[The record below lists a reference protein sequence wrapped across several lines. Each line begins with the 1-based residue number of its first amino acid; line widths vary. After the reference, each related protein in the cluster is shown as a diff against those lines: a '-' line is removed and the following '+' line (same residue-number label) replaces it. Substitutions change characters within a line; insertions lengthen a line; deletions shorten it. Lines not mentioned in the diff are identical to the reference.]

1 MNFGDKVNDL
11 CAKGILVL
19 GKSEK
24 KAPYCKQK
32 SRD

>member
-11 CAKGILVL
+11 CAKGISVL

-24 KAPYCKQK
+24 KSVVLQTEE
-32 SRD
+32 